1 MLKAAAGIILDDSP
15 VGETIQTM
23 ADKVVALWTIL
34 SDPTISSHLDLSAI
48 LHTIDVVFNQYNHEQ
63 FPEILASSIYRC
75 KGLNEAA
82 RRRTNDPPPAPPA
95 PYQPMEEVNGGFYK
109 KNYRRSIKT
118 SKSRKLRSRR

>member
-23 ADKVVALWTIL
+23 ADKVVVLCTIL
-34 SDPTISSHLDLSAI
+34 SDPTISSHLDLSTI

-63 FPEILASSIYRC
+63 FPEILASSIYSC

-82 RRRTNDPPPAPPA
+82 RRRTNDPPPA

-118 SKSRKLRSRR
+118 KKSRKLRSRR